1 MLIFYVERTIII
13 RDAPSM
19 ISSLPTPHRVLIATL
34 ATILSVTLLLP
45 SEKAEASKDSEKS
58 SLEVGK
64 RYSLAVPVV
73 TDSLPQTAEATIPTE
88 DNSLE
93 WISVEVKK
101 GDILGTVFKRA
112 KLDAQ
117 TMQDVLNSGKDAKNL
132 TRLFPG
138 VQVEFGLSADGQL
151 QELRYNISNLK
162 TLRITRDS
170 NGQFVAKQLQKEIET
185 RTEVVAGIISG
196 SFWASAMNAGLSEAQ
211 IIDLAN
217 VFGYDIDFALDIRSG
232 DSFSVMFER
241 QYAEGQFIGN
251 GAIVA
256 AQFQNQGQ
264 LYQAVRH
271 TDGNFYKPDGGSMRQ
286 AFLRAPVNFRY
297 VSSNFNPRR
306 LHPVLGKIKAH
317 NGVDYVAPM
326 GTPIMAAGDGKVI
339 ESAMK
344 GANGNYVVIQHANG
358 IVTKY
363 LHLSKRDVK
372 RGDKVKQGDIVGRLG
387 ATGRVTG
394 AHLHYEF
401 VVGGVHRNPRT
412 VKLPQAEPL
421 QGVARVEFTKN
432 AKQQIAQLKAHER
445 VVLAANQ

>member
-1 MLIFYVERTIII
+1 
-13 RDAPSM
+13 M

-45 SEKAEASKDSEKS
+45 SEKAEASKDNEKN

-73 TDSLPQTAEATIPTE
+73 TESLPQTAESTIPTE

-101 GDILGTVFKRA
+101 GDILGSVFKRA
-112 KLDAQ
+112 KIDAQ
-117 TMQDVLNSGKDAKNL
+117 TMQAVLDAGKEAKNL

-138 VQVEFGLSADGQL
+138 AQLEFGLNAEGQL
-151 QELRYNISNLK
+151 QELRYNLSNLK
-162 TLRITRDS
+162 TLRVTRSDD
-170 NGQFVAKQLQKEIET
+170 GQFVAKQLQKEIEV

-196 SFWASAMNAGLSEAQ
+196 SFWGSAMNAGLSEAQ

-271 TDGNFYKPDGGSMRQ
+271 TDGSFYKPDGGSMRQ

-344 GANGNYVVIQHANG
+344 GANGNYVVIQHSNG

-372 RGDKVKQGDIVGRLG
+372 RGEKVKQGDIIGRLG

>member
-1 MLIFYVERTIII
+1 
-13 RDAPSM
+13 M
-19 ISSLPTPHRVLIATL
+19 ISSLPVKHRVLIATV
-34 ATILSVTLLLP
+34 ATFLSVMLLIP
-45 SEKAEASKDSEKS
+45 TDKAEASKDSDIN

-73 TDSLPQTAEATIPTE
+73 TESIVQTSESTIPQE

-101 GDILGTVFKRA
+101 GDILSSIFKRA
-112 KLDAQ
+112 KVDTA
-117 TMQDVLNSGKDAKNL
+117 TMQAVLDSGKSARNL

-138 VQVEFGLSADGQL
+138 MQVEFGFNAKHEL
-151 QELRYNISNLK
+151 QELRYNLSNLK
-162 TLRITRDS
+162 TLRISRNDK
-170 NGQFVAKQLQKEIET
+170 GGFDAKELQKEIEV

-196 SFWASAMNAGLSEAQ
+196 SFWNSAQNAGLTDAQ
-211 IIDLAN
+211 INDLAN

-232 DSFSVMFER
+232 DSFSVLYER
-241 QYAEGQFIGN
+241 QYTEGQFIGN
-251 GAIVA
+251 GAILA

-264 LYQAVRH
+264 VYQAVRH
-271 TDGNFYKPDGGSMRQ
+271 TDGNFYKADGGSMRQ

-344 GANGNYVVIQHANG
+344 GANGNYVVIQHSNG

-372 RGDKVKQGDIVGRLG
+372 RGDKVKQGDIIGRLG

-421 QGVARVEFTKN
+421 QGVARVEFTKQ
-432 AKQQIAQLKAHER
+432 AKQYIAQLKAQER

>member
-1 MLIFYVERTIII
+1 
-13 RDAPSM
+13 M
-19 ISSLPTPHRVLIATL
+19 ISSLPVKHRVLIATV
-34 ATILSVTLLLP
+34 ATFLSVMLLIP
-45 SEKAEASKDSEKS
+45 TDKAEASKDSDIN

-73 TDSLPQTAEATIPTE
+73 TESIVQTSESTIPQE

-101 GDILGTVFKRA
+101 GDILSSIFKRA
-112 KLDAQ
+112 KVDTA
-117 TMQDVLNSGKDAKNL
+117 TMQAVLDSGKSARNL

-138 VQVEFGLSADGQL
+138 MQVEFGFNAEHEL
-151 QELRYNISNLK
+151 QELRYNLSNLK
-162 TLRITRDS
+162 TLRISR
-170 NGQFVAKQLQKEIET
+170 NGKGGFDAKELQKEIEV

-196 SFWASAMNAGLSEAQ
+196 SFWNSAQNAGLTDAQ
-211 IIDLAN
+211 INDLAN

-232 DSFSVMFER
+232 DSFSVLFER
-241 QYAEGQFIGN
+241 QYTEGQFIGN
-251 GAIVA
+251 GAILA

-264 LYQAVRH
+264 VYQAVRH
-271 TDGNFYKPDGGSMRQ
+271 TDGNFYKADGGSMRQ

-344 GANGNYVVIQHANG
+344 GANGNYVVIQHSNG

-372 RGDKVKQGDIVGRLG
+372 RGDKVKQGDIIGRLG

-421 QGVARVEFTKN
+421 QGVARVEFTKQ
-432 AKQQIAQLKAHER
+432 AKQYIAQLKAQER

>member
-1 MLIFYVERTIII
+1 
-13 RDAPSM
+13 M

-73 TDSLPQTAEATIPTE
+73 TDSLPQTAETTIPTE

-101 GDILGTVFKRA
+101 GDILGSVFKRA
-112 KLDAQ
+112 KIDAQ
-117 TMQDVLNSGKDAKNL
+117 TMQAVLDAGKDAKNL

-138 VQVEFGLSADGQL
+138 VQVEFGLDAEGKL
-151 QELRYNISNLK
+151 QELRYNLSNLK
-162 TLRITRDS
+162 TLRITRGDD
-170 NGQFVAKQLQKEIET
+170 GQFVAKQLQKEIET

-196 SFWASAMNAGLSEAQ
+196 SFWGSAMNAGLSEAQ

-264 LYQAVRH
+264 TYQAVRH

-339 ESAMK
+339 ESSMK
-344 GANGNYVVIQHANG
+344 GANGNYVVIQHSNG

-421 QGVARVEFTKN
+421 QGVARVEFTKI

>member
-1 MLIFYVERTIII
+1 
-13 RDAPSM
+13 M

-45 SEKAEASKDSEKS
+45 SEKAEASKDNEKN

-73 TDSLPQTAEATIPTE
+73 TESLPQTAESTIPTE

-101 GDILGTVFKRA
+101 GDILGSVFKRA
-112 KLDAQ
+112 KIDAQ
-117 TMQDVLNSGKDAKNL
+117 TMQAVLDAGKEAKNL

-138 VQVEFGLSADGQL
+138 AQLEFGLNAEGQL
-151 QELRYNISNLK
+151 QELRYNLSNLK
-162 TLRITRDS
+162 TLRVTRGDD
-170 NGQFVAKQLQKEIET
+170 GQFVAKELQKEIEV

-196 SFWASAMNAGLSEAQ
+196 SFWGSAMNAGLSEAQ

-271 TDGNFYKPDGGSMRQ
+271 TDGSFYKPDGGSMRQ

-344 GANGNYVVIQHANG
+344 GANGNYVVIQHSNG

-372 RGDKVKQGDIVGRLG
+372 RGEKVKQGDIIGRLG

>member
-1 MLIFYVERTIII
+1 
-13 RDAPSM
+13 M

-34 ATILSVTLLLP
+34 AIILSITLLLP
-45 SEKAEASKDSEKS
+45 SEKAEASKDNEKS
-58 SLEVGK
+58 SLEIGK
-64 RYSLAVPVV
+64 RYSLAVPIV
-73 TDSLPQTAEATIPTE
+73 TESLPQTTETTIPTE

-101 GDILGTVFKRA
+101 GDVLGSIFKRA
-112 KLDAQ
+112 KIDTQ
-117 TMQDVLNSGKDAKNL
+117 TMQDVLDSGKDAKNL

-138 VQVEFGLSADGQL
+138 AQLEFGLNAAGEL
-151 QELRYNISNLK
+151 QELRYNLSNLK
-162 TLRITRDS
+162 TLRITRSDD
-170 NGQFVAKQLQKEIET
+170 NTFIAKQLQKEIEV

-196 SFWASAMNAGLSEAQ
+196 SFWGSAMNAGLSEAQ

-317 NGVDYVAPM
+317 NGVDYVAPV

-372 RGDKVKQGDIVGRLG
+372 RGEKVKQGDIIGRLG

-401 VVGGVHRNPRT
+401 VVGGVNRNPRT

-421 QGVARVEFTKN
+421 KGVARVEFTKN
-432 AKQQIAQLKAHER
+432 AKQYIAQLKAHER

>member
-1 MLIFYVERTIII
+1 M
-13 RDAPSM
+13 
-19 ISSLPTPHRVLIATL
+19 

-73 TDSLPQTAEATIPTE
+73 TDSLPQTVETTIPTE

-101 GDILGTVFKRA
+101 GDILGSVFKRA
-112 KLDAQ
+112 KIDAQ
-117 TMQDVLNSGKDAKNL
+117 TMQAVLDAGKDAKNL

-138 VQVEFGLSADGQL
+138 VQVEFGLDAEGKL
-151 QELRYNISNLK
+151 QELRYNLSNLK
-162 TLRITRDS
+162 TLRITRGDD
-170 NGQFVAKQLQKEIET
+170 GQFVAKQLQKEIET

-196 SFWASAMNAGLSEAQ
+196 SFWGSAMNAGLSEAQ

-339 ESAMK
+339 ESSMK
-344 GANGNYVVIQHANG
+344 GANGNYVVIQHSNG

>member
-1 MLIFYVERTIII
+1 
-13 RDAPSM
+13 M

-45 SEKAEASKDSEKS
+45 SEKAEASKDNEKN

-73 TDSLPQTAEATIPTE
+73 TESLPQTAESTIPTE

-101 GDILGTVFKRA
+101 GDILGSVFKRA
-112 KLDAQ
+112 KIDAQ
-117 TMQDVLNSGKDAKNL
+117 TMQAVLDAGKEAKNL

-138 VQVEFGLSADGQL
+138 AQLEFGLNAEGQL
-151 QELRYNISNLK
+151 QELRYNLSNLK
-162 TLRITRDS
+162 TLRVTRSDD
-170 NGQFVAKQLQKEIET
+170 GQFVAKQLQKEIEV

-196 SFWASAMNAGLSEAQ
+196 SFWGSAMNAGLSEAQ

-344 GANGNYVVIQHANG
+344 GANGNYVVIQHSNG

-372 RGDKVKQGDIVGRLG
+372 RGEKVKQGDVIGRLG

>member
-1 MLIFYVERTIII
+1 
-13 RDAPSM
+13 M

-45 SEKAEASKDSEKS
+45 SEKAEASKDNEKN

-73 TDSLPQTAEATIPTE
+73 TESLPQTAESTIPTE

-101 GDILGTVFKRA
+101 GDILGSVFKRA
-112 KLDAQ
+112 KIDTQ
-117 TMQDVLNSGKDAKNL
+117 TMQAVLDAGKEAKNL

-138 VQVEFGLSADGQL
+138 AQLEFGLNAAGQL
-151 QELRYNISNLK
+151 QELRYNLSNLK
-162 TLRITRDS
+162 TLRVTRSDD
-170 NGQFVAKQLQKEIET
+170 GQFVAKQLQKEIEV

-196 SFWASAMNAGLSEAQ
+196 SFWGSAMNAGLSEAQ

>member
-1 MLIFYVERTIII
+1 M
-13 RDAPSM
+13 
-19 ISSLPTPHRVLIATL
+19 
-34 ATILSVTLLLP
+34 TLLLP
-45 SEKAEASKDSEKS
+45 SEKAEASKDNEKN

-73 TDSLPQTAEATIPTE
+73 TESLPQTAESTIPTE

-101 GDILGTVFKRA
+101 GDILGSVFKRA
-112 KLDAQ
+112 KIDAQ
-117 TMQDVLNSGKDAKNL
+117 TMQAVLDAGKEAKNL

-138 VQVEFGLSADGQL
+138 AQLEFGLNAEGQL
-151 QELRYNISNLK
+151 QELRYNLSNLK
-162 TLRITRDS
+162 TLRVTRGDD
-170 NGQFVAKQLQKEIET
+170 GQFVAKELQKEIEV

-196 SFWASAMNAGLSEAQ
+196 SFWGSAMNAGLSEAQ

-271 TDGNFYKPDGGSMRQ
+271 TDGSFYKPDGGSMRQ

-344 GANGNYVVIQHANG
+344 GANGNYVVIQHSNG

-372 RGDKVKQGDIVGRLG
+372 RGEKVKQGDIIGRLG

>member
-1 MLIFYVERTIII
+1 
-13 RDAPSM
+13 
-19 ISSLPTPHRVLIATL
+19 L

-73 TDSLPQTAEATIPTE
+73 TDSLPQTAESTIPTE

-101 GDILGTVFKRA
+101 GDILGSVFKRA
-112 KLDAQ
+112 KIDAQ
-117 TMQDVLNSGKDAKNL
+117 TMQAVLDAGKDAKNL

-138 VQVEFGLSADGQL
+138 AQLEFGLSTDGKL
-151 QELRYNISNLK
+151 QELRYNLSNLK
-162 TLRITRDS
+162 TLRITRNDKD
-170 NGQFVAKQLQKEIET
+170 QFVAKQLQKEIET

-344 GANGNYVVIQHANG
+344 GANGNYVVIQHSNG

>member
-1 MLIFYVERTIII
+1 
-13 RDAPSM
+13 M

-73 TDSLPQTAEATIPTE
+73 TDSLPQTVETTIPTE

-101 GDILGTVFKRA
+101 GDILGSVFKRA
-112 KLDAQ
+112 KIDAQ
-117 TMQDVLNSGKDAKNL
+117 TMQAVLDAGKDAKNL

-138 VQVEFGLSADGQL
+138 VQVEFGLDAEGKL
-151 QELRYNISNLK
+151 QELRYNLSNLK
-162 TLRITRDS
+162 TLRITRGDD
-170 NGQFVAKQLQKEIET
+170 GQFVAKQLQKEIET

-196 SFWASAMNAGLSEAQ
+196 SFWGSAMNAGLSEAQ

-339 ESAMK
+339 ESSMK
-344 GANGNYVVIQHANG
+344 GANGNYVVIQHSNG

>member
-1 MLIFYVERTIII
+1 
-13 RDAPSM
+13 M

-73 TDSLPQTAEATIPTE
+73 TDSLPQTVETTIPTE

-101 GDILGTVFKRA
+101 GDILGSVFKRA
-112 KLDAQ
+112 KIDAQ
-117 TMQDVLNSGKDAKNL
+117 TMQAVLDAGKDAKNL

-138 VQVEFGLSADGQL
+138 VQVEFGLDAEGKL
-151 QELRYNISNLK
+151 QELRYNLSNLK
-162 TLRITRDS
+162 TLRITRGDD
-170 NGQFVAKQLQKEIET
+170 GQFVAKQLQKEIET

-196 SFWASAMNAGLSEAQ
+196 SFWGSAMNAGLSEAQ

-344 GANGNYVVIQHANG
+344 GANGNYVVIQHSNG

>member
-1 MLIFYVERTIII
+1 
-13 RDAPSM
+13 M

-45 SEKAEASKDSEKS
+45 SEKAEASKDNEKN

-73 TDSLPQTAEATIPTE
+73 TESLPQTAESTIPTE

-101 GDILGTVFKRA
+101 GDILGSVFKRA
-112 KLDAQ
+112 KIDAQ
-117 TMQDVLNSGKDAKNL
+117 TMQAVLDAGKEAKNL

-138 VQVEFGLSADGQL
+138 AQLEFGLNTEGQL
-151 QELRYNISNLK
+151 QELRYNLSNLK
-162 TLRITRDS
+162 TLRVTRSDD
-170 NGQFVAKQLQKEIET
+170 GQFVAKQLQKEIEV

-196 SFWASAMNAGLSEAQ
+196 SFWGSAMNAGLSEAQ

-271 TDGNFYKPDGGSMRQ
+271 TDGSFYKPDGGSMRQ

-344 GANGNYVVIQHANG
+344 GANGNYVVIQHSNG

-372 RGDKVKQGDIVGRLG
+372 RGEKVKQGDVIGRLG

>member
-1 MLIFYVERTIII
+1 MF
-13 RDAPSM
+13 
-19 ISSLPTPHRVLIATL
+19 SSLPVKHRVLIATV
-34 ATILSVTLLLP
+34 ASFLSVLLLLP
-45 SEKAEASKDSEKS
+45 SDKAEASKDSEKS
-58 SLEVGK
+58 SLEIGK

-73 TDSLPQTAEATIPTE
+73 TESIVQTAETTIPQE

-93 WISVEVKK
+93 WISIEVKK
-101 GDILGTVFKRA
+101 GDNLSALFKRA
-112 KLDAQ
+112 KVDAN
-117 TMQDVLNSGKDAKNL
+117 TMQAVLDSGKNARNL

-138 VQVEFGLSADGQL
+138 AQVEFGLNNEGQL
-151 QELRYNISNLK
+151 QELRHNLSNLK
-162 TLRITRDS
+162 TLLVSRGADGKFS
-170 NGQFVAKQLQKEIET
+170 AKELQKEIEV

-196 SFWASAMNAGLSEAQ
+196 SFWNSAQNAGLSDAQ
-211 IIDLAN
+211 INDLAN

-232 DSFSVMFER
+232 DSFSVLFER

-251 GAIVA
+251 GAILA

-264 LYQAVRH
+264 VYQAVRH

-306 LHPVLGKIKAH
+306 LHPVLGTVKAH

-326 GTPIMAAGDGKVI
+326 GTPIMAAGDGKVT
-339 ESAMK
+339 ESSMK
-344 GANGNYVVIQHANG
+344 GANGNYVVIQHSNG

-372 RGDKVKQGDIVGRLG
+372 RGDKVKQGDIIGRLG

-421 QGVARVEFTKN
+421 QGVARVQFTN
-432 AKQQIAQLKAHER
+432 QAKQFIAQLKAQELM
-445 VVLAANQ
+445 VLAANQ

>member
-1 MLIFYVERTIII
+1 
-13 RDAPSM
+13 M

-45 SEKAEASKDSEKS
+45 SEKAEASKDNEKN

-73 TDSLPQTAEATIPTE
+73 TESLPQTAESTIPTE

-101 GDILGTVFKRA
+101 GDILGSVFKRA
-112 KLDAQ
+112 KIDAQ
-117 TMQDVLNSGKDAKNL
+117 TMQAVLDAGKEAKNL

-138 VQVEFGLSADGQL
+138 AQLEFGLNAEGQL
-151 QELRYNISNLK
+151 EELRYNLSNLK
-162 TLRITRDS
+162 TLRVTRSDD
-170 NGQFVAKQLQKEIET
+170 GQFVAKQLQKEIEV

-196 SFWASAMNAGLSEAQ
+196 SFWGSAMNAGLSEAQ

-271 TDGNFYKPDGGSMRQ
+271 TDGSFYKPDGGSMRQ

-344 GANGNYVVIQHANG
+344 GANGNYVVIQHSNG

-372 RGDKVKQGDIVGRLG
+372 RGEKVKQGDVIGRLG

>member
-1 MLIFYVERTIII
+1 
-13 RDAPSM
+13 M

-45 SEKAEASKDSEKS
+45 SEKAEASKDNEKN

-73 TDSLPQTAEATIPTE
+73 TESLPQTAESTIPTE

-101 GDILGTVFKRA
+101 GDILGSVFKRA
-112 KLDAQ
+112 KIDAQ
-117 TMQDVLNSGKDAKNL
+117 TMQAVLDAGKEAKNL

-138 VQVEFGLSADGQL
+138 AQLEFGLNAEGQL
-151 QELRYNISNLK
+151 QELRYNLSNLK
-162 TLRITRDS
+162 TLRVTRSDD
-170 NGQFVAKQLQKEIET
+170 GQFVAKQLQKEIEV

-196 SFWASAMNAGLSEAQ
+196 SFWGSAMNAGLSEAQ

-271 TDGNFYKPDGGSMRQ
+271 TDGSFYKPDGGSMRQ

-344 GANGNYVVIQHANG
+344 GANGIYVVIQHSNG

-372 RGDKVKQGDIVGRLG
+372 RGEKVKQGDIIGRLG

>member
-1 MLIFYVERTIII
+1 
-13 RDAPSM
+13 M

-34 ATILSVTLLLP
+34 AIVLSITLLLP
-45 SEKAEASKDSEKS
+45 SEKAEASKDNEKS
-58 SLEVGK
+58 SLEIGK
-64 RYSLAVPVV
+64 RYSLAVPIV
-73 TDSLPQTAEATIPTE
+73 TESLPQTTETTIPTE

-101 GDILGTVFKRA
+101 GDVLGSIFKRA
-112 KLDAQ
+112 KIDTQ
-117 TMQDVLNSGKDAKNL
+117 TMQDVLDSGKDAKNL

-138 VQVEFGLSADGQL
+138 AQLEFGLNAAGEL
-151 QELRYNISNLK
+151 QELRYNLSNLK
-162 TLRITRDS
+162 TLRITRADD
-170 NGQFVAKQLQKEIET
+170 NTFVAKQLQKEIEV

-317 NGVDYVAPM
+317 NGVDYVAPV

-372 RGDKVKQGDIVGRLG
+372 RGEKVKQGDIIGRLG

-421 QGVARVEFTKN
+421 KGVARAEFTKN
-432 AKQQIAQLKAHER
+432 AKQYIAQLKAHER

>member
-1 MLIFYVERTIII
+1 
-13 RDAPSM
+13 M

-73 TDSLPQTAEATIPTE
+73 TDSLPQTAETTIPTE

-101 GDILGTVFKRA
+101 GDILGSVFKRA
-112 KLDAQ
+112 KIDAQ
-117 TMQDVLNSGKDAKNL
+117 TMQAVLDAGKGAKNL

-138 VQVEFGLSADGQL
+138 VQVEFGLDAEGKL
-151 QELRYNISNLK
+151 QELRYNLSNLK
-162 TLRITRDS
+162 TLRITRGDD
-170 NGQFVAKQLQKEIET
+170 GQFVAKQLQKEIET

-196 SFWASAMNAGLSEAQ
+196 SFWGSAMNAGLSEAQ

-344 GANGNYVVIQHANG
+344 GANGNYVVIQHSNG

>member
-1 MLIFYVERTIII
+1 
-13 RDAPSM
+13 M

-73 TDSLPQTAEATIPTE
+73 TDSLPQTAETTIPTE

-101 GDILGTVFKRA
+101 GDILGSVFKRA
-112 KLDAQ
+112 KIDAQ
-117 TMQDVLNSGKDAKNL
+117 TMQAVLDAGKDAKNL

-138 VQVEFGLSADGQL
+138 VQVEFGLDAEGKL
-151 QELRYNISNLK
+151 QELRYNLSNLK
-162 TLRITRDS
+162 TLRITRGDD
-170 NGQFVAKQLQKEIET
+170 GQFVAKQLQKEIET

-196 SFWASAMNAGLSEAQ
+196 SFWGSAMNAGLSEAQ

-339 ESAMK
+339 ESSMK
-344 GANGNYVVIQHANG
+344 GANGNYVVIQHSNG

-421 QGVARVEFTKN
+421 QGVARVEFTKI

>member
-1 MLIFYVERTIII
+1 
-13 RDAPSM
+13 M

-45 SEKAEASKDSEKS
+45 SEKAEASKDNEKN

-73 TDSLPQTAEATIPTE
+73 TESLPQTAESTIPTE

-101 GDILGTVFKRA
+101 GDILGSVFKRA
-112 KLDAQ
+112 KIDAQ
-117 TMQDVLNSGKDAKNL
+117 TMQAVLDAGKEAKNL

-138 VQVEFGLSADGQL
+138 AQLEFGLNTAGQL
-151 QELRYNISNLK
+151 QELRYNLSNLK
-162 TLRITRDS
+162 TLRITRSDD
-170 NGQFVAKQLQKEIET
+170 GKFVAKQLQKEIEV

-196 SFWASAMNAGLSEAQ
+196 SFWGSAMNAGLSEAQ

-344 GANGNYVVIQHANG
+344 GANGNYVVIQHSNG

-372 RGDKVKQGDIVGRLG
+372 RGEKVKQGDIVGRLG

-401 VVGGVHRNPRT
+401 MVGGVHRNPRT

>member
-1 MLIFYVERTIII
+1 
-13 RDAPSM
+13 M

-45 SEKAEASKDSEKS
+45 SEKAEASKDNEKN

-73 TDSLPQTAEATIPTE
+73 TESLPQTAESTIPTE

-101 GDILGTVFKRA
+101 GDILGSVFKRA
-112 KLDAQ
+112 KIDAQ
-117 TMQDVLNSGKDAKNL
+117 TMQAVLDAGKEAKNL

-138 VQVEFGLSADGQL
+138 AQLEFGLNAEGQL
-151 QELRYNISNLK
+151 QELRYNLSNLK
-162 TLRITRDS
+162 TLRVTRSDD
-170 NGQFVAKQLQKEIET
+170 GQFVAKQLQKEIEV

-196 SFWASAMNAGLSEAQ
+196 SFWGSAMNAGLSEAQ

-271 TDGNFYKPDGGSMRQ
+271 TDGSFYKPDGGSMRQ

-344 GANGNYVVIQHANG
+344 GANGNYVVIQHSNG

-372 RGDKVKQGDIVGRLG
+372 RGEKVKQGNVIGRLG

>member
-1 MLIFYVERTIII
+1 
-13 RDAPSM
+13 M

-73 TDSLPQTAEATIPTE
+73 TDSLPQTAESTIPTE

-101 GDILGTVFKRA
+101 GDILGSVFKRA
-112 KLDAQ
+112 KIDAQ
-117 TMQDVLNSGKDAKNL
+117 TMQAVLDAGKDAKNL

-138 VQVEFGLSADGQL
+138 AQLEFGLSTDGKL
-151 QELRYNISNLK
+151 QELRYNLSNLK
-162 TLRITRDS
+162 TLRITRNDKD
-170 NGQFVAKQLQKEIET
+170 QFVAKQLQKEIET

-344 GANGNYVVIQHANG
+344 GANGNYVVIQHSNG

>member
-1 MLIFYVERTIII
+1 
-13 RDAPSM
+13 M

-34 ATILSVTLLLP
+34 AIILSITLLLP
-45 SEKAEASKDSEKS
+45 SEKAEASKDNEKS
-58 SLEVGK
+58 SLEIGK
-64 RYSLAVPVV
+64 RYSLAVPIV
-73 TDSLPQTAEATIPTE
+73 TESLPQTTETTIPTE

-101 GDILGTVFKRA
+101 GDVLGSIFKRA
-112 KLDAQ
+112 KIDTQ
-117 TMQDVLNSGKDAKNL
+117 TMQDVLDSGKDAKNL

-138 VQVEFGLSADGQL
+138 AQLEFGLNAAGEL
-151 QELRYNISNLK
+151 QELRYNLSNLK
-162 TLRITRDS
+162 TLRITRSDD
-170 NGQFVAKQLQKEIET
+170 NTFIAKQLQKEIEV

-196 SFWASAMNAGLSEAQ
+196 SFWGSAMNAGLSEAQ

-317 NGVDYVAPM
+317 NGVDYVAPV

-372 RGDKVKQGDIVGRLG
+372 RGEKVKQGDIIGRLG

-421 QGVARVEFTKN
+421 KGVARVEFTKN
-432 AKQQIAQLKAHER
+432 AKQYIAQLKAHER

>member
-1 MLIFYVERTIII
+1 MF
-13 RDAPSM
+13 
-19 ISSLPTPHRVLIATL
+19 SSLPTPHRVLIATL

-73 TDSLPQTAEATIPTE
+73 TDSLPQTAETTIPTE

-101 GDILGTVFKRA
+101 GDNLGSVFKRA
-112 KLDAQ
+112 KIDAQ
-117 TMQDVLNSGKDAKNL
+117 TMQAVLDAGKDAKNL

-138 VQVEFGLSADGQL
+138 VQVEFGLDAEGKL
-151 QELRYNISNLK
+151 QELRYNLSNLK
-162 TLRITRDS
+162 TLRITRGDD
-170 NGQFVAKQLQKEIET
+170 GQFVAKQLQKEIET

-196 SFWASAMNAGLSEAQ
+196 SFWGSAMNAGLSEAQ

-421 QGVARVEFTKN
+421 QGVARVEFTKI

>member
-1 MLIFYVERTIII
+1 MF
-13 RDAPSM
+13 A
-19 ISSLPTPHRVLIATL
+19 SLPAKHRFLIAGLVTTL
-34 ATILSVTLLLP
+34 SILLLIP
-45 SEKAEASKDSEKS
+45 SDPAEASKDSEKTA
-58 SLEVGK
+58 LEVGK
-64 RYSLAVPVV
+64 RYSLAVPVA
-73 TDSLPQTAEATIPTE
+73 TESLPQHAESTLPKE

-93 WISVEVKK
+93 WIQVEVKK
-101 GDILGTVFKRA
+101 GDNLGAIFKRG
-112 KLDAQ
+112 KSDNT
-117 TMQDVLNSGKDAKNL
+117 TMQTILDSDKLAKSL
-132 TRLFPG
+132 TRLYPG
-138 VQVEFGLSADGQL
+138 EVVEFGYNSKNEL
-151 QELRYNISNLK
+151 QELRYNVNNLK
-162 TLRITRDS
+162 TLVVSLKD
-170 NGQFVAKQLQKEIET
+170 GKFVAKQLQKEIET
-185 RTEVVAGIISG
+185 RTEVVTGIISG
-196 SFWASAMNAGLSEAQ
+196 SFWASAVAAGLNEGQ

-217 VFGYDIDFALDIRSG
+217 IFGYDIDFALDIRSG
-232 DSFSVMFER
+232 DTFSVMFER
-241 QYAEGQFIGN
+241 QYAEGQFVGN
-251 GAIVA
+251 GAILA

-271 TDGNFYKPDGGSMRQ
+271 TDGSYYKADGGSMRQ

-339 ESAMK
+339 ESSMK
-344 GANGNYVVIQHANG
+344 GANGNYVVIQHSNG

-372 RGDKVKQGDIVGRLG
+372 KGDKVKQGDIVGRLG

-401 VVGGVHRNPRT
+401 VVGGVHRDPRT

-421 QGVARVEFTKN
+421 QGVARVEFTKQ
-432 AKQQIAQLKAHER
+432 AKQYIAQLKAHER
-445 VVLAANQ
+445 VTLAASTN

>member
-1 MLIFYVERTIII
+1 MF
-13 RDAPSM
+13 
-19 ISSLPTPHRVLIATL
+19 SSLPVPHRVLIATL

-45 SEKAEASKDSEKS
+45 SEKAEASKDNEKT
-58 SLEVGK
+58 SLEIGK

-73 TDSLPQTAEATIPTE
+73 TDSLPQTAETTIPTE

-93 WISVEVKK
+93 WLSVEVKK
-101 GDILGTVFKRA
+101 GDILGSVFKRA
-112 KLDAQ
+112 KIDTQ
-117 TMQDVLNSGKDAKNL
+117 TMQAVLDAGKEAKNL

-138 VQVEFGLSADGQL
+138 VQIEFGLDAEGKL
-151 QELRYNISNLK
+151 QELRYNLSNLK
-162 TLRITRDS
+162 TLRVTRGDD
-170 NGQFVAKQLQKEIET
+170 GKFVAKQLQKEIET

-196 SFWASAMNAGLSEAQ
+196 SFWGSAMNAGLSEAQ

-251 GAIVA
+251 GAIIA

-344 GANGNYVVIQHANG
+344 GANGNYVVIQHSNG

-372 RGDKVKQGDIVGRLG
+372 RGDKVKQGDIIGRLG

-432 AKQQIAQLKAHER
+432 AKQHIAQLKAHER